1 MFLCQCCIQHRPN
14 TRKMYYN
21 KCYLRNCT
29 HESTR
34 WRFFP
39 TSENWFIYT
48 KQLNK
53 WSLNMYI
60 ELIKVYRGDKD
71 MQRNNPFTSS
81 KQHDIA
87 GDTIRSAFSL
97 CGFFLSRNSSH
108 QVENNIQ
115 SMVVERY
122 TIFFLCRK

>member
-1 MFLCQCCIQHRPN
+1 
-14 TRKMYYN
+14 
-21 KCYLRNCT
+21 
-29 HESTR
+29 
-34 WRFFP
+34 
-39 TSENWFIYT
+39 
-48 KQLNK
+48 
-53 WSLNMYI
+53 MYI

-122 TIFFLCRK
+122 TIFFFVQEIVNHTNTSYYASVTTSGQRR